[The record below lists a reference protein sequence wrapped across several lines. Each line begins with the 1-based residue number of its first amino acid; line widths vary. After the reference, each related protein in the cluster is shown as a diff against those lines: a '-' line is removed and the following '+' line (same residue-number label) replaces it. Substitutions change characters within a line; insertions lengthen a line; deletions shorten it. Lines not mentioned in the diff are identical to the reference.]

1 MKRLKIL
8 LLIVLLSCGFLA
20 AQTPTGKIIGKVTDI
35 EGIPLPGVSVSAESP
50 KLLGGAAAITD
61 ATGTFR
67 MFALP
72 SGTYTLTYE
81 LAGFNSL
88 KRTDIFLQ
96 LEQTI
101 TINIKLQVAS
111 LEEEVTVIGMS
122 PIIDVKSTVKGKTIT
137 RDVFMSLPKGRDF
150 TGLIGIIPGVQYED
164 NTGGL
169 SVDGATGTEN
179 MWYVV
184 GTNTTNM
191 HTENTC
197 ILFITFRIT

>member
-20 AQTPTGKIIGKVTDI
+20 AQTPTGKIIGKVTDV

-101 TINIKLQVAS
+101 TINIKMQVAS

-122 PIIDVKSTVKGKTIT
+122 PIIDVKSTVKGKTMEAT
-137 RDVFMSLPKGRDF
+137 PQKAQAYTEEGRMMVLRLMGYLVSF
-150 TGLIGIIPGVQYED
+150 YRKYSMGTWKRIPVTEKQNSE
-164 NTGGL
+164 GGP
-169 SVDGATGTEN
+169 A
-179 MWYVV
+179 
-184 GTNTTNM
+184 
-191 HTENTC
+191 
-197 ILFITFRIT
+197 